1 MAVDPQLLAAIDVAV
16 RADPANR
23 ALRLHLADL
32 LLDDGQHV
40 AALGHCELLLQQ
52 SQDDADALARKNAA
66 LAGFGMPTPTP
77 QPTATEQVT
86 SAPQPPPTKVPQN
99 QAWATADG
107 DDDAIP
113 VSDLMEIVRPEFTL
127 DDVAG
132 MDDVKQRLRMS
143 FLEPMR
149 NEELRKSFGHA
160 LRSSLLLWG
169 PPGCG
174 KTFLAKS
181 LAGELGLF
189 FIHVGI
195 ADILDKWLG
204 NSERNIKGVFEE
216 ARQMRPTVLFIDELD
231 ALGHKRAQTS
241 SFVRSIVNQLLLELD
256 GATSD
261 NEGLLVLGAT
271 NQVWD
276 VDPALLRPG
285 RFDRK
290 VLVLPP
296 DRPAREAILAHH
308 LRTSPTDRLN
318 LATVADRTDG
328 YSGADLAGLCRGAV
342 EFALHDSV
350 RCGSTQPVNQRHLDA
365 ALKDTQASTTSW
377 FSLAQN
383 YVAFAENREEY
394 AELERY
400 LVRRKKRR

>member
-1 MAVDPQLLAAIDVAV
+1 MAVDPQLLAAIDGAV
-16 RADPANR
+16 CADPANR

-32 LLDDGQHV
+32 LLDDGQYV
-40 AALGHCELLLQQ
+40 AVLGHCELLLQQ
-52 SQDDADALARKNAA
+52 SPEDAEALARKNAA
-66 LAGFGMPTPTP
+66 LAGFGLPTPTTQSTGP
-77 QPTATEQVT
+77 EQVPP
-86 SAPQPPPTKVPQN
+86 APPPPPPPPPQV
-99 QAWATADG
+99 QAWATADD

-113 VSDLMEIVRPEFTL
+113 VSDLMEIVRPELTL

-204 NSERNIKGVFEE
+204 NSERNIKNVFDE

-318 LATVADRTDG
+318 LASVAERTDG
-328 YSGADLAGLCRGAV
+328 YSGADLAGLCRHAV

-350 RCGSTQPVNQRHLDA
+350 RRGTTQPVNQRHLDA
-365 ALKDTQASTTSW
+365 ALKDTQASTASW

-383 YVAFAENREEY
+383 YVAFAENRDDY
-394 AELERY
+394 TELERY
-400 LVRRKKRR
+400 FAKRKKRR

>member
-1 MAVDPQLLAAIDVAV
+1 MAVDPQVLQALEGAV
-16 RADPANR
+16 RADPSNR
-23 ALRLHLADL
+23 ALRLHLIDL
-32 LLDDGQHV
+32 LLSDFQHA
-40 AALGHCELLLQQ
+40 AALGHCEMLLQQ
-52 SQDDADALARKNAA
+52 SPGDADAQARKRAA
-66 LAGFGMPTPTP
+66 LDGFGMTSPTPTDP
-77 QPTATEQVT
+77 PASADTDVT
-86 SAPQPPPTKVPQN
+86 PPAEWVSSEPEV
-99 QAWATADG
+99 G
-107 DDDAIP
+107 EIP
-113 VSDLMEIVRPEFTL
+113 VSDLFEIARPELTL

-132 MDDVKQRLRMS
+132 MEEVKQRLRMS

-149 NEELRKSFGHA
+149 NEELRKSFGHV

-195 ADILDKWLG
+195 ADILEMWLG
-204 NSERNIKGVFEE
+204 NSERNVKNVFDE
-216 ARQMRPTVLFIDELD
+216 AREMRPTVLFIDELD

-241 SFVRSIVNQLLLELD
+241 SSVRNVVNQLLLELD

-296 DRPAREAILAHH
+296 DLPARQAILAHH
-308 LRTSPTDRLN
+308 LRNSPTAGLDI
-318 LATVADRTDG
+318 ATIAGRTDG
-328 YSGADLAGLCRGAV
+328 YSGADLAHVCSRAV

-350 RCGSTQPVNQRHLDA
+350 RAGSTQPVNQRHLEA
-365 ALKDTQASTTSW
+365 ALRDTSPSTGPW
-377 FSLAQN
+377 FNLAEN
-383 YVAFAENREEY
+383 YVAFSDDRTGF
-394 AELERY
+394 AELERF
-400 LVRRKKRR
+400 LAGRAGRRRRR

>member
-1 MAVDPQLLAAIDVAV
+1 MAVDPQVLQALEGAV
-16 RADPANR
+16 RADPSNR
-23 ALRLHLADL
+23 ALRLHLIDL
-32 LLDDGQHV
+32 LLGDFQHA
-40 AALGHCELLLQQ
+40 AALGHCEMLLQQ
-52 SQDDADALARKNAA
+52 SPGDADAQTRKRAA
-66 LAGFGMPTPTP
+66 LDGFGMTPPTPADP
-77 QPTATEQVT
+77 PT
-86 SAPQPPPTKVPQN
+86 SADTEVTPPAEWVSSEPEV
-99 QAWATADG
+99 G
-107 DDDAIP
+107 EIP
-113 VSDLMEIVRPEFTL
+113 VSDLFEIARPELTL

-132 MDDVKQRLRMS
+132 MEDVKQRLRMS

-149 NEELRKSFGHA
+149 NEALRKSFGHA

-174 KTFLAKS
+174 KTFLARS

-195 ADILDKWLG
+195 ADILEMWLG
-204 NSERNIKGVFEE
+204 NSERNVKNVFDE
-216 ARQMRPTVLFIDELD
+216 AREMRPTVLFIDELD

-241 SFVRSIVNQLLLELD
+241 SSVRNVVNQLLLELD

-296 DRPAREAILAHH
+296 DLPARQAILAHH
-308 LRTSPTDRLN
+308 LRNSPTAGLDI
-318 LATVADRTDG
+318 ATIAGRTDG
-328 YSGADLAGLCRGAV
+328 YSGADLAHVCSRAV

-350 RCGSTQPVNQRHLDA
+350 RAGSTQPVNQRHLEA
-365 ALKDTQASTTSW
+365 ALRDTSPSTGPW
-377 FSLAQN
+377 FNLAEN
-383 YVAFAENREEY
+383 YVAFSDDRSEFAD
-394 AELERY
+394 LERF
-400 LVRRKKRR
+400 LAGRAGRRRRR